1 MLVISLPFEGL
12 KYPRDRSASEIVE
25 GLVRFKTERFAYK
38 RVGSHVGLLVTGDVG
53 TGCT

>member
-12 KYPRDRSASEIVE
+12 KNPRDRSASEIVE

-38 RVGSHVGLLVTGDVG
+38 RVCGDMGLFVS
-53 TGCT
+53 